1 MIIFYHQ
8 FDVSLHFVQD
18 IRQDVVV
25 DLVEQCHNYKQRAV
39 HLVNSTSYDFFFFLV
54 LYHRFFLNIFLSY
67 CHSVVGMQ
75 WNLEVGVFR
84 YCIG

>member
-1 MIIFYHQ
+1 MINVYHQ

-39 HLVNSTSYDFFFFLV
+39 HLVNSTSYDFVFYFLGIISLFFPRYFSIV
-54 LYHRFFLNIFLSY
+54 LSFCWHAVEPGGWCS
-67 CHSVVGMQ
+67 
-75 WNLEVGVFR
+75 
-84 YCIG
+84 